1 MKLLNMFYWFFNG
14 NNCNTQSIVN
24 SIVAS
29 NNYISEKLAYL
40 NRMYFELK
48 LTYPVEFFYNELL
61 NEIEIEFSENFNI
74 FEIEKFIISFIE
86 DKLEFVGKLA

>member
-1 MKLLNMFYWFFNG
+1 MKLLNIFNCFFNG

-29 NNYISEKLAYL
+29 NNYIAEKLAYL
-40 NRMYFELK
+40 NQMYFELK

-74 FEIEKFIISFIE
+74 FEIKKFIISFIE

>member
-24 SIVAS
+24 AIVA
-29 NNYISEKLAYL
+29 NNSYIAEKLAYL
-40 NRMYFELK
+40 NQMYFKLK
-48 LTYPVEFFYNELL
+48 LTYPVEFFYNELI

-74 FEIEKFIISFIE
+74 LEIEKFIISFIE
-86 DKLEFVGKLA
+86 EKLEFVGKLA

>member
-1 MKLLNMFYWFFNG
+1 MKLLNIFYWFFNG
-14 NNCNTQSIVN
+14 NYCNTKSIVN

-29 NNYISEKLAYL
+29 NSYIAEKIAYL

-48 LTYPVEFFYNELL
+48 LTYPVEFFYNELI

-74 FEIEKFIISFIE
+74 LEIEKFIISFIE
-86 DKLEFVGKLA
+86 EKLEFVGKLA

>member
-1 MKLLNMFYWFFNG
+1 MKLLNIFYWFFNG

-40 NRMYFELK
+40 NQMYFELK
-48 LTYPVEFFYNELL
+48 LTYPVEVFYNELL

-86 DKLEFVGKLA
+86 EKLEFVGKLA

>member
-1 MKLLNMFYWFFNG
+1 MKLLNMFYCIFNG
-14 NNCNTQSIVN
+14 NNCNTKSIVN

-40 NRMYFELK
+40 NRIYFELK

-86 DKLEFVGKLA
+86 EKLEFVDKLA

>member
-1 MKLLNMFYWFFNG
+1 MKLLNMFYCIFNG

-29 NNYISEKLAYL
+29 NSYIAEKLAYL
-40 NRMYFELK
+40 NQMYFELK

-86 DKLEFVGKLA
+86 EKLEFVDKLA

>member
-29 NNYISEKLAYL
+29 NNYISEKLSYL
-40 NRMYFELK
+40 NQMYFELK
-48 LTYPVEFFYNELL
+48 LTYPVEFFYNELI

-86 DKLEFVGKLA
+86 EKLEFVGKLA

>member
-29 NNYISEKLAYL
+29 NSYISEKLAYL
-40 NRMYFELK
+40 NQMYFKLK
-48 LTYPVEFFYNELL
+48 LTYPVEFFYNELI
-61 NEIEIEFSENFNI
+61 NEIEIEFYENFNI
-74 FEIEKFIISFIE
+74 LEIEKFIISFIE

>member
-40 NRMYFELK
+40 NQMYFKLK
-48 LTYPVEFFYNELL
+48 LTYPVEFFYNELI

-74 FEIEKFIISFIE
+74 LEIEKFIISFIE
-86 DKLEFVGKLA
+86 EKLEFVGKLA

>member
-14 NNCNTQSIVN
+14 DNCNTQSIVN

-40 NRMYFELK
+40 NKMYFELK
-48 LTYPVEFFYNELL
+48 LTYPVEFFYNELI

-86 DKLEFVGKLA
+86 EKLEFVGKLA

>member
-1 MKLLNMFYWFFNG
+1 MKLLNMFYCIFNG

-24 SIVAS
+24 SVIVS
-29 NNYISEKLAYL
+29 NNYIAEKLAYL

-74 FEIEKFIISFIE
+74 FEIEKFIISFIKE
-86 DKLEFVGKLA
+86 KLEFVDKLA

>member
-1 MKLLNMFYWFFNG
+1 MKLLNIFNCFFNR
-14 NNCNTQSIVN
+14 NNNNTQSIVN

-29 NNYISEKLAYL
+29 NSYIAEKLAYL
-40 NRMYFELK
+40 NKMYFELK

-74 FEIEKFIISFIE
+74 LKIEKFIILLIE

>member
-1 MKLLNMFYWFFNG
+1 MKLLNIFNWFFNG

-48 LTYPVEFFYNELL
+48 LTYPVEYFYNELL

-86 DKLEFVGKLA
+86 EKLEFVGKLA

>member
-1 MKLLNMFYWFFNG
+1 MKLFNLFNWFFNR

-24 SIVAS
+24 SIITG
-29 NNYISEKLAYL
+29 NNYIAEKLSYL
-40 NRMYFELK
+40 NKMYFKLK

-74 FEIEKFIISFIE
+74 LEIEKFIISFIE
-86 DKLEFVGKLA
+86 EKIEFVGKLA

>member
-1 MKLLNMFYWFFNG
+1 MKLLNMFYCIFNG

-40 NRMYFELK
+40 NQMYFELK
-48 LTYPVEFFYNELL
+48 LTYPVEFFYNELI

-74 FEIEKFIISFIE
+74 LEIEKFIISFIE
-86 DKLEFVGKLA
+86 EKLEFVDKLA

>member
-29 NNYISEKLAYL
+29 NNYIAEKLAYL

-61 NEIEIEFSENFNI
+61 NEIEIEFSESFNI

-86 DKLEFVGKLA
+86 EKLEFVGKLA

>member
-29 NNYISEKLAYL
+29 NNYIAEKLAYL
-40 NRMYFELK
+40 NQMYFKLK

-74 FEIEKFIISFIE
+74 FEIEKFIISFIKE
-86 DKLEFVGKLA
+86 KLEFVDKLA

>member
-14 NNCNTQSIVN
+14 DNCNTQSIVN

-40 NRMYFELK
+40 NKMYFELK
-48 LTYPVEFFYNELL
+48 LTYPVEFFYNELI

-74 FEIEKFIISFIE
+74 FEIEKFIFSFIE
-86 DKLEFVGKLA
+86 EKLEFVGKLA

>member
-14 NNCNTQSIVN
+14 DNCNTQSIVN

-40 NRMYFELK
+40 NKMYFELK
-48 LTYPVEFFYNELL
+48 LTYPVEFFYNELI

-86 DKLEFVGKLA
+86 EKLEFVSKLA

>member
-29 NNYISEKLAYL
+29 NNYISEKLAFL
-40 NRMYFELK
+40 NKMYFELK
-48 LTYPVEFFYNELL
+48 LTYPVEFFYNELI

-86 DKLEFVGKLA
+86 EKLEFVGKLA

>member
-40 NRMYFELK
+40 NQMYFELK

-61 NEIEIEFSENFNI
+61 NEIEIEFSKNFNI
-74 FEIEKFIISFIE
+74 FEIEKFIILFIE
-86 DKLEFVGKLA
+86 EKLEFVGKLA

>member
-1 MKLLNMFYWFFNG
+1 MKLLNMFYCIFNG

-29 NNYISEKLAYL
+29 NSYIAEKLAYL
-40 NRMYFELK
+40 NQMYFKLK

-74 FEIEKFIISFIE
+74 FEIEKFIILFIE
-86 DKLEFVGKLA
+86 EKLEFVDKLA

>member
-1 MKLLNMFYWFFNG
+1 MKLLNMFYCIFNG
-14 NNCNTQSIVN
+14 NNCNTKSIVN

-40 NRMYFELK
+40 NQMYFELK
-48 LTYPVEFFYNELL
+48 LTYPVEYFFSELL

-86 DKLEFVGKLA
+86 EKLEFVDKLA

>member
-86 DKLEFVGKLA
+86 EKLEFVDKLA

>member
-14 NNCNTQSIVN
+14 NNCNTQSIIN

-40 NRMYFELK
+40 NQMYFELK

-86 DKLEFVGKLA
+86 EKLEFVGKLA

>member
-14 NNCNTQSIVN
+14 DNCNTQSIVN

-40 NRMYFELK
+40 NKMYFELK
-48 LTYPVEFFYNELL
+48 LTYPVEFFYNELI

-74 FEIEKFIISFIE
+74 LEIEKFIISFIE
-86 DKLEFVGKLA
+86 EKLEFVGKLA

>member
-14 NNCNTQSIVN
+14 DNCNTQSIVN

-29 NNYISEKLAYL
+29 NNYISEKLAFL
-40 NRMYFELK
+40 NKMYFELK
-48 LTYPVEFFYNELL
+48 LTYPVEFFYNELI

-86 DKLEFVGKLA
+86 EKLEFVGKLA

>member
-1 MKLLNMFYWFFNG
+1 MKLLNMFYCIFNG
-14 NNCNTQSIVN
+14 NNCNTQSKVN

-29 NNYISEKLAYL
+29 NNYIAEKLAYL
-40 NRMYFELK
+40 NQMYFKLK

-86 DKLEFVGKLA
+86 EKLEFVGKLA

>member
-1 MKLLNMFYWFFNG
+1 MKLLNMFYCFFNG
-14 NNCNTQSIVN
+14 NNNNTQSIVN

-29 NNYISEKLAYL
+29 NNYIAEKLVYL

-74 FEIEKFIISFIE
+74 LEIEKFIISFIE
-86 DKLEFVGKLA
+86 EKIEFVGKLA